1 MTHVTSDQPG
11 SNCYD
16 HEIVLRTSTRPA
28 EKYFQIKLTPLVPLG
43 TAEAFVYDL
52 HLLKLPN
59 SQQTKYIYVAF
70 YDVCVLVS
78 DIFR

>member
-16 HEIVLRTSTRPA
+16 HEIVLRTSTQPA

-59 SQQTKYIYVAF
+59 SQQTKLY
-70 YDVCVLVS
+70 
-78 DIFR
+78 